1 MDLQVILTLRA
12 TQDLREIADYIR
24 ADNPARAISFGE
36 ELFGR
41 ALSVGEL
48 PKAGRMVL
56 EIGDAAVR
64 EVIHQAYRIIYEI
77 YPDRGI
83 IYVLRFWHA
92 ARGKP
97 IILPRA

>member
-1 MDLQVILTLRA
+1 
-12 TQDLREIADYIR
+12 
-24 ADNPARAISFGE
+24 
-36 ELFGR
+36 
-41 ALSVGEL
+41 
-48 PKAGRMVL
+48 MVL